1 MKITENVPLSEL
13 TTMRLGGPAH
23 FLIEIETKD
32 DIPEAYEFAKSH
44 NLPTFILGGGA
55 NTIARDE
62 GFPGII
68 LRNRMHGILTGD
80 RNPFSEG
87 PARSGPKKRGSVR
100 TR

>member
-13 TTMRLGGPAH
+13 TTMRLGGPAR

-68 LRNRMHGILTGD
+68 LRNRMHGILAGD
-80 RNPFSEG
+80 RNPFSE
-87 PARSGPKKRGSVR
+87 GPKKRGSVR